1 MSDIN
6 LFSGPGAVAILLALG
21 MLLFFAAAMLA
32 CLLVSWLNTYRTRK
46 RLVHERFFGYFIGA
60 TAGALGCVLF
70 IALIDSNGEGALA
83 RWSDD
88 WLGVWMAG
96 LLLIWPLVSYLWN
109 RRTKRL
115 TAG

>member
-21 MLLFFAAAMLA
+21 MVLFFAAAMLA
-32 CLLVSWLNTYRTRK
+32 CLLVSWLNTYRTGK

-60 TAGALGCVLF
+60 TAAALVCALF
-70 IALIDSNGEGALA
+70 VALIDFNGEGALA

-88 WLGVWMAG
+88 WLGVWVAG
-96 LLLIWPLVSYLWN
+96 LLSIWPLVSYFWN
-109 RRTKRL
+109 RRRKR
-115 TAG
+115 TR